1 MHQCAACCSTI
12 DDYDFLE
19 CCTCLRFY
27 HGQCV
32 GVSPTE
38 FERLSSDT
46 KMSWICP
53 ECRSKKPRSDNSN
66 TPVRP
71 STPTSSAHADANVT
85 PRLGKQ
91 GTSKQAAIVA
101 SVAAQ
106 SGCSVSYVSRVEL
119 CTIMQEELR
128 SFIKECIRE
137 IKEDLNREFKAF
149 RNEVGSIKDSV
160 NFISDSFDK
169 LNTEITTFKSNIETI
184 LKEKECLRN

>member
-1 MHQCAACCSTI
+1 MHQCAACHSTI

-19 CCTCLRFY
+19 FCTCLHFY

-46 KMSWICP
+46 KMSWIRP

-66 TPVRP
+66 TPVRA

-85 PRLGKQ
+85 SRRGKQ

-106 SGCSVSYVSRVEL
+106 SGCSGSCVSRVEL
-119 CTIMQEELR
+119 RIIMQEELR
-128 SFIKECIRE
+128 GFIKECIRE
-137 IKEDLNREFKAF
+137 IK
-149 RNEVGSIKDSV
+149 V
-160 NFISDSFDK
+160 
-169 LNTEITTFKSNIETI
+169 T
-184 LKEKECLRN
+184 

>member
-1 MHQCAACCSTI
+1 MHQCAAHHSTI

-27 HGQCV
+27 NGQCV

-46 KMSWICP
+46 KMSCICP

-66 TPVRP
+66 TPVCP

-85 PRLGKQ
+85 SRRGKQ
-91 GTSKQAAIVA
+91 RTSKQAAIVA

-106 SGCSVSYVSRVEL
+106 SGCSGSCVSCVEL
-119 CTIMQEELR
+119 RTR
-128 SFIKECIRE
+128 
-137 IKEDLNREFKAF
+137 
-149 RNEVGSIKDSV
+149 RNFEVSLINVLG
-160 NFISDSFDK
+160 
-169 LNTEITTFKSNIETI
+169 
-184 LKEKECLRN
+184 R